1 MSEVRCADG
10 ETLRQAREQPGQCVL
25 ELQQIHRDGLHRQ
38 PKHPGAVIV
47 VSNANKNVANVKSIK
62 NVKSV
67 KIVKNVKDDRNDR
80 NVKNDFRPQGLVI
93 PV

>member
-10 ETLRQAREQPGQCVL
+10 ETLCQARQQPRQCVL

-47 VSNANKNVANVKSIK
+47 VSNADKNVANVKALGTLRMIGTIRTIRK
-62 NVKSV
+62 LRTAGT
-67 KIVKNVKDDRNDR
+67 IR
-80 NVKNDFRPQGLVI
+80 
-93 PV
+93 

>member
-38 PKHPGAVIV
+38 PKHPEAVIV
-47 VSNANKNVANVKSIK
+47 VSNANKNVANVKS
-62 NVKSV
+62 V
-67 KIVKNVKDDRNDR
+67 KIVKNVKNDKNDR
-80 NVKNDFRPQGLVI
+80 NVKNGFRPQGFVI

>member
-10 ETLRQAREQPGQCVL
+10 ETLCQARQQPRQCVL

-62 NVKSV
+62 NVK
-67 KIVKNVKDDRNDR
+67 DDRNDKALR
-80 NVKNDFRPQGLVI
+80 TLRMAGTLRTAGTI
-93 PV
+93 R

>member
-1 MSEVRCADG
+1 M
-10 ETLRQAREQPGQCVL
+10 
-25 ELQQIHRDGLHRQ
+25 
-38 PKHPGAVIV
+38 IV

-67 KIVKNVKDDRNDR
+67 KIVKNVKDDRN
-80 NVKNDFRPQGLVI
+80 VKNGSRPQGFVI

>member
-38 PKHPGAVIV
+38 PKHSEAVIV

-62 NVKSV
+62 NVKD
-67 KIVKNVKDDRNDR
+67 VKNDKNNR
-80 NVKNDFRPQGLVI
+80 NVKNDFRPQGFVI

>member
-38 PKHPGAVIV
+38 PKHSEAVIV
-47 VSNANKNVANVKSIK
+47 VSNANKNVANVKS
-62 NVKSV
+62 
-67 KIVKNVKDDRNDR
+67 VKNVKNDKNDR
-80 NVKNDFRPQGLVI
+80 NVKNNSVRRDL
-93 PV
+93 

>member
-47 VSNANKNVANVKSIK
+47 VSNAEEKNVANVKSIK

-67 KIVKNVKDDRNDR
+67 KIVKNVKNGS
-80 NVKNDFRPQGLVI
+80 RPQGFVI

>member
-1 MSEVRCADG
+1 M
-10 ETLRQAREQPGQCVL
+10 
-25 ELQQIHRDGLHRQ
+25 HRQ
-38 PKHPGAVIV
+38 PKHPEAVIV

-67 KIVKNVKDDRNDR
+67 KIVKNVKDDRN
-80 NVKNDFRPQGLVI
+80 VKNGSRPQGFVI

>member
-62 NVKSV
+62 
-67 KIVKNVKDDRNDR
+67 IVKNVKDDKNDR